1 MANLWIT
8 GKQSFLILHFTSV
21 PQTTR
26 PQIPKVHIMSA
37 LAPKTLEE
45 DVSTSD
51 DARMVCLNISWI
63 GEKGIAGMEPCMKE
77 RQSPSEPDWTRIDA
91 MQASIEMTAL
101 VMGELEVVSDM
112 DREMMD
118 QAAAMG
124 ARIAKKVEKAIE
136 MAEALPESVPWRQRA
151 ITKFED
157 LFCRIEDVAET
168 AALAA
173 SKEFAELME
182 VRIQEFLDDEPGS

>member
-1 MANLWIT
+1 
-8 GKQSFLILHFTSV
+8 
-21 PQTTR
+21 
-26 PQIPKVHIMSA
+26 MSA

-45 DVSTSD
+45 DVLASD
-51 DARMVCLNISWI
+51 EARMVCLNISWI
-63 GEKGIAGMEPCMKE
+63 GEKGIAGMEPWMKE
-77 RQSPSEPDWTRIDA
+77 RQSPPEPDWAKIDA

-101 VMGELEVVSDM
+101 VMGELEVVSDT

-124 ARIAKKVEKAIE
+124 ARTAKKVAKAIE
-136 MAEALPESVPWRQRA
+136 IAEALPESVPWRQRA
-151 ITKFED
+151 ITKLED

-182 VRIQEFLDDEPGS
+182 VRVQECLDDEPRS

>member
-1 MANLWIT
+1 
-8 GKQSFLILHFTSV
+8 
-21 PQTTR
+21 
-26 PQIPKVHIMSA
+26 MST

-45 DVSTSD
+45 EVLTSD

-63 GEKGIAGMEPCMKE
+63 GEKGIAGMEPCMTG
-77 RQSPSEPDWTRIDA
+77 RQSPSEPDWAKIDA

-101 VMGELEVVSDM
+101 VMGELEVVSDR

-118 QAAAMG
+118 KAAAMG
-124 ARIAKKVEKAIE
+124 SRTAKKVEKAIE
-136 MAEALPESVPWRQRA
+136 IAEALPESVPWRQRA

-173 SKEFAELME
+173 SKEFAELMG
-182 VRIQEFLDDEPGS
+182 VRIQECLDDEPGN

>member
-1 MANLWIT
+1 
-8 GKQSFLILHFTSV
+8 
-21 PQTTR
+21 
-26 PQIPKVHIMSA
+26 MSA

-63 GEKGIAGMEPCMKE
+63 GEKGIAGMEPWMEE
-77 RQSPSEPDWTRIDA
+77 RQSPSEPDWAKIDA

-112 DREMMD
+112 DREMIG
-118 QAAAMG
+118 QVAAMG
-124 ARIAKKVEKAIE
+124 ARTAKKVEKAIE
-136 MAEALPESVPWRQRA
+136 MAEALSESVPWRQRA

-168 AALAA
+168 ATLAV